1 MNCPVCVDER
11 LIISER
17 NGIEIDYCP
26 RCRGVWLDRGEL
38 DKIIERA
45 ETHYRAPKH
54 DEPRYE
60 KRDQGYDRGYEHKHY
75 KKRESFWG
83 ELFD

>member
-26 RCRGVWLDRGEL
+26 ECRGLARSRSLIKSSNGRNTISRTKTMNPL
-38 DKIIERA
+38 RRNRSRI
-45 ETHYRAPKH
+45 
-54 DEPRYE
+54 
-60 KRDQGYDRGYEHKHY
+60 DRGYEHKLTQ
-75 KKRESFWG
+75 KARIVLG